1 MLRQILTLIMVI
13 IPSLSIAQLYEINI
27 ASVSFNSSAPK
38 ELIHASTD
46 KLKGYIDP
54 QKKIFAFKLDI
65 ASFNGFN
72 SPLQREH
79 FNENYMESIL
89 YPQAVYV
96 GKIIEDVDLTKDGVY
111 KVRAKGKLTIHGV
124 EQERIINSLVE
135 TQGGKMVITSDF
147 IVPLA
152 DHNIKIPR
160 IVYEKLASDI
170 NVTVKAT
177 LVPKDVKR

>member
-1 MLRQILTLIMVI
+1 M
-13 IPSLSIAQLYEINI
+13 AQLYEVSTS
-27 ASVSFNSSAPK
+27 SVSFNSNAPK

-65 ASFNGFN
+65 ISFNGFN

-79 FNENYMESIL
+79 FNENYMESSL
-89 YPQAVYV
+89 YPQATYM
-96 GKIIEDVDLTKDGVY
+96 GKVIEDADVTRDGVY
-111 KVRAKGKLTIHGV
+111 KVRAKGKLNIHGV
-124 EQERIINSLVE
+124 EQERIINSIVE
-135 TQGGKMVITSDF
+135 TKGGKIVVTSDF

-160 IVYEKLASDI
+160 IVYEKLAADI
-170 NVTVKAT
+170 NVTIKAT
-177 LVPKDVKR
+177 LVPKAVKR